1 MTLLVLLPLQLA
13 VILTVTWLCGA
24 LAQRLRQPRVIGE
37 IAGGILLGPVALGR
51 WMPAVT
57 TMLFAPARLS
67 WLELISN
74 VGLVAFLFLVGAELD
89 LREVKHHVRRV
100 VATTVGSILLPF
112 LLGTLV
118 APILLRHYGVP
129 EGARWG
135 FTIFLAVAMSITAL
149 PVLARIL
156 RDREAAGVPVNAE
169 VAQQSLLSAA
179 LNDALAWCVL
189 AALLAVLH
197 GGGAVE
203 IVARLGLLV
212 AFTIVMLAGVRPL
225 LRRVSLGRPVWTVI
239 LVLLPAISAW
249 VTNALGI
256 HLFFGAFLAGICVP
270 SERVAGTMERLFLI
284 VSAWTLPAFFALTGL
299 RMRPELF
306 HAGGWTDLL
315 LVLAAAVLGKI
326 VGGMFGAGVAG
337 TPWSEALRIGVLLNT
352 RGLVELIV
360 LNAGYREGIL
370 NAQVFTLLVLMAVVT
385 TAMTGPLLDIIR
397 RRDVV

>member
-1 MTLLVLLPLQLA
+1 
-13 VILTVTWLCGA
+13 TWLCGA
-24 LAQRLRQPRVIGE
+24 LARRLRQPRVIGE

-89 LREVKHHVRRV
+89 LREVAHHVRRV
-100 VATTVGSILLPF
+100 VATTAGGILLPF
-112 LLGTLV
+112 LLGILV

-129 EGARWG
+129 EGTRWG
-135 FTIFLAVAMSITAL
+135 FNIFLAVAMSITAL

-156 RDREAAGVPVNAE
+156 RDREAAGVPVNTE

-203 IVARLGLLV
+203 IVVRLGLLV
-212 AFTIVMLAGVRPL
+212 AFTIVMMAGVRPM
-225 LRRVSLGRPVWTVI
+225 LRRVSLERHVWTVM

-270 SERVAGTMERLFLI
+270 SERVLGTMERLFLI

-306 HAGGWTDLL
+306 HAGGWSDLL

-337 TPWSEALRIGVLLNT
+337 TPWSKALRIGVLLNT

-385 TAMTGPLLDIIR
+385 TAMTGPLLDLGRAIKPLSDSAGADFPEI
-397 RRDVV
+397 

>member
-13 VILTVTWLCGA
+13 VILAATWICGT

-51 WMPAVT
+51 WMPAMT

-89 LREVKHHVRRV
+89 LREVAHHVRRV
-100 VATTVGSILLPF
+100 VATTTGSILLPF
-112 LLGTLV
+112 LLGGLV
-118 APILLRHYGVP
+118 APMLLRHYGVP

-135 FTIFLAVAMSITAL
+135 FSIFLAVAMSITAL

-156 RDREAAGVPVNAE
+156 RDREAAGAPVNAE

-203 IVARLGLLV
+203 IVVRLGLLLS
-212 AFTIVMLAGVRPL
+212 FTVLMMAGVRPM
-225 LRRVSLGRPVWTVI
+225 LRRVSLARPMWTVM
-239 LVLLPAISAW
+239 LVLLPSISAW

-270 SERVAGTMERLFLI
+270 SERVAGTMERLFLTI
-284 VSAWTLPAFFALTGL
+284 SAWTLPAFFALTGL

-337 TPWSEALRIGVLLNT
+337 TPWSKALRIGVLLNT

-385 TAMTGPLLDIIR
+385 TAMTGPLLDLITR
-397 RRDVV
+397 RNVV

>member
-1 MTLLVLLPLQLA
+1 MTLLILLPLQLA
-13 VILTVTWLCGA
+13 VILAVTWLCGA
-24 LAQRLRQPRVIGE
+24 LAQRLSQPRVIGE

-67 WLELISN
+67 WLELLSN

-89 LREVKHHVRRV
+89 LREVAHHVRRV
-100 VATTVGSILLPF
+100 VATTAGSILLPF
-112 LLGTLV
+112 LVGALL
-118 APILLRHYGVP
+118 APILLRHYGVA
-129 EGARWG
+129 EDARCG
-135 FTIFLAVAMSITAL
+135 FRIFLAVAMSITAL

-156 RDREAAGVPVNAE
+156 RDRETAGVPVNAE

-203 IVARLGLLV
+203 IVVRLSLLV
-212 AFTIVMLAGVRPL
+212 AFIVVMMAGVRPM
-225 LRRVSLGRPVWTVI
+225 LRRVSLERPVWTVV
-239 LVLLPAISAW
+239 LVLLPGISAW

-270 SERVAGTMERLFLI
+270 SERVAGIMERLFLV

-306 HAGGWTDLL
+306 HAGGWSDLL

-326 VGGMFGAGVAG
+326 VGGMFGAVVAG
-337 TPWSEALRIGVLLNT
+337 TPWSKALRIGVLLNT

-385 TAMTGPLLDIIR
+385 TAMTGPLLDLTAR
-397 RRDVV
+397 RNVV

>member
-1 MTLLVLLPLQLA
+1 MSWLVLLPLQLA
-13 VILTVTWLCGA
+13 VILAVTWLCGV

-51 WMPAVT
+51 WMPTVT
-57 TMLFAPARLS
+57 MMLFAPARLS

-89 LREVKHHVRRV
+89 LREVEHHVRRV
-100 VATTVGSILLPF
+100 VATTAGSILLPF
-112 LLGTLV
+112 LLGAVV

-129 EGARWG
+129 DGARWG
-135 FTIFLAVAMSITAL
+135 FSIFLAVAMSITAL

-156 RDREAAGVPVNAE
+156 RDREAAGTPVNAE

-203 IVARLGLLV
+203 IVARLALLV
-212 AFTIVMLAGVRPL
+212 AFTAVMMAGVRPI
-225 LRRVSLGRPVWTVI
+225 LRRVSLERPVWTVI

-270 SERVAGTMERLFLI
+270 PERVAGTMERFFRL

-315 LVLAAAVLGKI
+315 LILAAAVLGKI
-326 VGGMFGAGVAG
+326 VGGMFGACVAG
-337 TPWSEALRIGVLLNT
+337 TPWPKALRIGVLLNT

-385 TAMTGPLLDIIR
+385 TAMTGPFLDLITR
-397 RRDVV
+397 RNVM